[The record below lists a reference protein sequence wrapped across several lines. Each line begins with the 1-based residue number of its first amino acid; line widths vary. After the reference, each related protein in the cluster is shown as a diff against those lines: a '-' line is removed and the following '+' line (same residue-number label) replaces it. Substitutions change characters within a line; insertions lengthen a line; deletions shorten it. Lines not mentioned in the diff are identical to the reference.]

1 MKRSRAVKLVPAVL
15 AGALVLAGCANPY
28 QSAVI
33 EDSEITVAWNDVMDE
48 FNDSSVTGNYVS
60 NGLVA
65 YLTGASFAYYDDT
78 PELVRAEEFGTFE
91 KVSDD
96 PLTVTYEI
104 KEGAVW
110 SDGVPIDE
118 ADLLLAWVTIF
129 GFGKTGDGAEAV
141 YPFQHANPRADL
153 STQVPELGDRS
164 ITIVYD
170 KPYVDWE
177 LQFDLGL
184 AAHGTVQL
192 AYPDLSAE
200 DAKAQFIA
208 AVQNNDQ
215 EWLAPVGEAW
225 STGYQFTNTPDNPL
239 VMLSSGPYIV
249 EELVEDSYVTLVAN
263 PLYTWGPSPKY
274 ERVTIR
280 EIADP
285 TAAVQAVEN
294 GEVQIASGQPTADVL
309 QLVDELTNADY
320 ATGVGGAWEHVDL
333 TVNNGGPFDPATYGG
348 DAEKA
353 LKVRQAFLLSIP
365 RQQIIDTIVMPLNP
379 DAEVRQSFMIAP
391 GFPGYD
397 QMVAENGSSFY
408 AETDIEQAKA
418 LLAEAGV
425 STPVEVGFWYPEGN
439 ARRAQQFELIS
450 ASAAL
455 AGFDVVDESEP
466 NWEFTGLEMNPHDA
480 VIFAWAATSL
490 AVTGSDQYFA
500 AGMPSNWTGYDNPE
514 VAQLLKDLEVEL
526 DPAKQVEIQIEVEK
540 RLWADAYGTTI
551 FQHPELTWWDTGV
564 TGVSTNPL
572 VPYFFWNFW
581 DWKPLAG

>member
-1 MKRSRAVKLVPAVL
+1 MKLVPAL
-15 AGALVLAGCANPY
+15 AVGALVFTGCANPY
-28 QSAVI
+28 QSQVI
-33 EDSEITVAWNDVMDE
+33 SDSEITVAWNDVMDE
-48 FNDSSVTGNYVS
+48 FNDLSVTGNYVS

-65 YLTGASFAYYDDT
+65 YLTRSGFSYYDAS
-78 PELVRAEEFGTFE
+78 PELVRQTDFGRYDKT
-91 KVSDD
+91 SND
-96 PLTVTYEI
+96 PLTVKYTI
-104 KEGAVW
+104 NEGVVW
-110 SDGVPIDE
+110 SDGTPIDE

-141 YPFQHANPRADL
+141 YPFQHANPRPDL
-153 STQVPELGDRS
+153 ATALPELGERE

-177 LQFDLGL
+177 LQFGLGMS
-184 AAHGTVQL
+184 AHGTVML
-192 AYPDLSAE
+192 AYPDLTPE
-200 DAKAQFIA
+200 EAKAQFIE

-239 VMLSSGPYIV
+239 VTLSSGPYIV
-249 EELVEDSYVTLVAN
+249 EELVEDSYVTLVSN

-309 QLVDELTNADY
+309 QLVQALTNADY
-320 ATGVGGAWEHVDL
+320 ITGVGGAYEHIDL
-333 TVNNGGPFDPATYGG
+333 TFNNGGPFDPASYGG

-353 LKVRQAFLLSIP
+353 KLVRQAFLLTIP
-365 RQQIIDTIVMPLNP
+365 RQQIIDTIIKPLNP
-379 DAEVRQSFMIAP
+379 DAEVRQSVLIAP
-391 GFPGYD
+391 GFPGYED
-397 QMVAENGSSFY
+397 MVAENGSDFY
-408 AETDIEQAKA
+408 TTDIEKAKE
-418 LLAEAGV
+418 LLAQAGV
-425 STPVEVGFWYPEGN
+425 SAPVKVGFWYPEGN
-439 ARRAQQFELIS
+439 ARRAQQFELIA

-455 AGFDVVDESEP
+455 AGFELEDQSEP
-466 NWEFTGLEMNPHDA
+466 TWEFTGLEINPHDA

-490 AVTGSDQYFA
+490 AVTGSDQYLA
-500 AGMPSNWTGYDNPE
+500 AGQPSNWTGYDNPE

-526 DPAKQVEIQIEVEK
+526 NPDAQIDIQIEVEK

-551 FQHPELTWWDTGV
+551 FQHPELTWYDSGV
-564 TGVSTNPL
+564 EGVSSNPL
-572 VPYFFWNFW
+572 VPYYFWNFW
-581 DWKPLAG
+581 DWKPVAG